1 MLEKRL
7 RYFGIFG
14 IISLLSYSAMVIFSP
29 LAYPGYDWLIMA
41 VSELS
46 AVGAPSEKLASQL
59 NCLFGPCGLV
69 SIMAVC
75 LAMVYVKSKLL
86 KTGVYLF
93 AAMEWVCSV
102 GYTMFPWSENSFQNT
117 MHLIVTVL
125 VVVLSVV
132 SLILIGIGSLKEEF
146 QSLSFW
152 SFICLFMM
160 LMGPV
165 GMNLFPSLFGLF
177 ERFSTFS
184 AVIFNCILGIF
195 LFNGKFSI

>member
-29 LAYPGYDWLIMA
+29 LAYPGYDWLTMA

-46 AVGAPSEKLASQL
+46 AVGAPSEKLANQL

-75 LAMVYVKSKLL
+75 LAMVYVKSRVL
-86 KTGVYLF
+86 KNGVYLF

-125 VVVLSVV
+125 VVVLSIV
-132 SLILIGIGSLKEEF
+132 SLILIGIGSLKEELK
-146 QSLSFW
+146 SLSFW

-165 GMNLFPSLFGLF
+165 AMNVFPSLFGLF

-184 AVIFNCILGIF
+184 AVIFNCILGI
-195 LFNGKFSI
+195 